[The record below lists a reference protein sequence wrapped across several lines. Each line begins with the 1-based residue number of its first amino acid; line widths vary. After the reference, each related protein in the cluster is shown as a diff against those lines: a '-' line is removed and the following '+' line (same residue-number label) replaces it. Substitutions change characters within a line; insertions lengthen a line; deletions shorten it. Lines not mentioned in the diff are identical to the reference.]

1 MALPIGKYVYITAGR
16 LQLEAG
22 LWREAGL
29 SLLEEL
35 PRLLEEQKAGVLL
48 GTETPL
54 TFFLKAERAI
64 FSALLFLQLC
74 MWNLMWW
81 MPSMGSI

>member
-22 LWREAGL
+22 LWREAGCHLSL

-35 PRLLEEQKAGVLL
+35 PRLLEEQKAGVLA
-48 GTETPL
+48 GY
-54 TFFLKAERAI
+54 
-64 FSALLFLQLC
+64 
-74 MWNLMWW
+74 
-81 MPSMGSI
+81 